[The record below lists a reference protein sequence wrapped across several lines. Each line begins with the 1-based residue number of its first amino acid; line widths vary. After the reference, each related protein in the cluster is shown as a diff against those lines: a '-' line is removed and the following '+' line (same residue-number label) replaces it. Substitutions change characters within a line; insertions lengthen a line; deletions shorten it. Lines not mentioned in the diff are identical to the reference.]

1 MRCDIKTPI
10 FVYLYAIAY
19 KPNKTDIFF
28 LSQTTKQTN
37 HLVYLCIYITKTNM
51 AIYLIETNKNNCVFY
66 LYQTKQNPIGLFI
79 WNKKQKR
86 LYFVFIVDICYG
98 TDKWCL

>member
-1 MRCDIKTPI
+1 
-10 FVYLYAIAY
+10 
-19 KPNKTDIFF
+19 
-28 LSQTTKQTN
+28 
-37 HLVYLCIYITKTNM
+37 M

-86 LYFVFIVDICYG
+86 LYFVFIVDIGYG

>member
-66 LYQTKQNPIGLFI
+66 LYQNNKTKLVYLFGVK
-79 WNKKQKR
+79 NKKDYI
-86 LYFVFIVDICYG
+86 LF
-98 TDKWCL
+98 L